1 MSFQQL
7 ATRTTRP
14 EGPRSSKPDAT
25 SNDERLLVAEAR
37 SGSES
42 AFAEL
47 YNRYRM
53 RIYHTAFRVL
63 RNAHDAEDAVQRSFQ
78 RAFTNLKRFRGDS
91 AFPTWMTRIAMNE
104 ALMMLRQ
111 RRSNTPLFESVGAED
126 YESAVTNLTDSGPTP
141 EEIFA
146 ENELRAVLMQAVSQL
161 RKSLRCVVL
170 RQLQGL
176 TVRETAR
183 QLGLSVGAAKARG
196 FHAKRYLRQHLERR
210 LQAARNGVCSK
221 SLDVRCTLLGSR
233 RAET

>member
-1 MSFQQL
+1 MSVQEV
-7 ATRTTRP
+7 ATLTR
-14 EGPRSSKPDAT
+14 GPGSLQGGMRDAAG
-25 SNDERLLVAEAR
+25 NDERLLVAKAR
-37 SGSES
+37 LGCES
-42 AFAEL
+42 AFGQL
-47 YNRYRM
+47 YERHCM
-53 RIYHTAFRVL
+53 RIYHTAFRIL

-111 RRSNTPLFESVGAED
+111 RRSNTPLFESVGDED
-126 YESAVTNLTDSGPTP
+126 YESAVSNLTDNGPTP
-141 EEIFA
+141 EEILA
-146 ENELRAVLMQAVSQL
+146 KNELRAVLMQAVSQL

-176 TVRETAR
+176 TVTETAR

-210 LQAARNGVCSK
+210 LQATRNGFRLEGS
-221 SLDVRCTLLGSR
+221 DVRWTLFGSP
-233 RAET
+233 RAER